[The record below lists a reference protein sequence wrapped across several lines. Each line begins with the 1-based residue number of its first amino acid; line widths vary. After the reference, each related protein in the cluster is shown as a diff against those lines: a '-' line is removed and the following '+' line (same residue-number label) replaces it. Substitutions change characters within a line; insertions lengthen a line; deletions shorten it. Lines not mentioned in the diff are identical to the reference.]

1 MPLPCRERGETAF
14 ERLLGWYK
22 QTDFSR
28 GTDQYYS
35 RITAVKDTKLAERL
49 TSYFTT
55 KLIKPQDLF
64 YWFIYL
70 MRNRYGREI
79 TWQWMI
85 TNWDWII
92 QQYKGDHD
100 YADFPKYA
108 ASLYEYA
115 QTARDVSTIL
125 RAKAQRKQI
134 SLWLSVKA

>member
-1 MPLPCRERGETAF
+1 MAYAEVPDVIEHLLELFNAAKEPEDLLADIRPTIYAVPCVSVAKQPLNACLDVQSKLIQPRNGFNITA
-14 ERLLGWYK
+14 G
-22 QTDFSR
+22 
-28 GTDQYYS
+28 
-35 RITAVKDTKLAERL
+35 ITAVKDTKLAERL

-92 QQYKGDHD
+92 QQYK
-100 YADFPKYA
+100 AI
-108 ASLYEYA
+108 
-115 QTARDVSTIL
+115 RL
-125 RAKAQRKQI
+125 R
-134 SLWLSVKA
+134 